1 MDRREYTQRV
11 LAQLPL
17 LLEREKADIRGELDG
32 HMEDHMADLMALG
45 WEEALCEERTLAAMG
60 DPEEMGRELSK
71 QYQSFFW
78 VVLGD
83 IVTAVLVIAVALLI
97 CSRSFLGVVHSLQVR
112 LPEIR
117 VHDSVPDPS
126 VPLDIKLAAGDD
138 VVRVYG
144 LDREGDFVR
153 VYLCAYDRIPGG
165 IVSTALGSALSLETS
180 RGKQADGRGYFVQ
193 NMRSCVGYYQ
203 IEIDVQPEDMAL
215 TLRFD
220 QYGEH
225 TSVSIPLPEVAP

>member
-45 WEEALCEERTLAAMG
+45 WEEALCQERTLAAMG

-126 VPLDIKLAAGDD
+126 MPLDIKLAAGDD

-165 IVSTALGSALSLETS
+165 IVSGALGSALSLEMN
-180 RGKQADGRGYFVQ
+180 RGGQVHGSQNFVQ
-193 NMRSCVGYYQ
+193 NMSSCVGYYQ